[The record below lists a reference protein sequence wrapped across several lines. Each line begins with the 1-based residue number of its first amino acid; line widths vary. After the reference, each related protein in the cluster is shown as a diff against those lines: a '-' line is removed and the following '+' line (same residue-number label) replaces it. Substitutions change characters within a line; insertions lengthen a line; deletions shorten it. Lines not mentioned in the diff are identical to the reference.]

1 MKYGLKVSYK
11 IIFMQF
17 QCYIDDAAMSQ
28 SEEGDVKMSVNNS
41 ATVDTESTISVTS
54 TNQKDSDLD
63 LG

>member
-17 QCYIDDAAMSQ
+17 QCYFDAAMTVSG
-28 SEEGDVKMSVNNS
+28 EGDVKMSVNTS

>member
-1 MKYGLKVSYK
+1 
-11 IIFMQF
+11 MQF

-63 LG
+63 LGEITF

>member
-1 MKYGLKVSYK
+1 MSYK

-17 QCYIDDAAMSQ
+17 QCYFDAAMTV
-28 SEEGDVKMSVNNS
+28 SEEGDVKMSVNTS
-41 ATVDTESTISVTS
+41 ATVDPESTISVTS

>member
-17 QCYIDDAAMSQ
+17 QCYIDDAAMTV

>member
-41 ATVDTESTISVTS
+41 ATVVLATISVTS

>member
-1 MKYGLKVSYK
+1 MSYK

-17 QCYIDDAAMSQ
+17 QCYIDDAAMTVSG
-28 SEEGDVKMSVNNS
+28 EGDVKMSVNNS